1 MLRQNGNVFFLHLL
15 GIDTNGH
22 AKKPHSIE
30 YKTNIRVVDN
40 IVREVTE
47 KISEHY
53 KNDNK
58 TAFIFTSD
66 HGMTDWGTF

>member
-1 MLRQNGNVFFLHLL
+1 MQ
-15 GIDTNGH
+15 
-22 AKKPHSIE
+22 KSPHSIE
-30 YKTNIRVVDN
+30 YNNNIRVVDN

-47 KISEHY
+47 KISQRY

-66 HGMTDWGTF
+66 H